1 MKNSTNIINRKAK
14 FDFEF
19 LDSYISGIQLL
30 GSEVKSIRSGKISL
44 TDSFCMFIDGEL
56 FVKNMLIEQNLNHFS
71 HTANRDKKLLLNK
84 KELRRLEKE
93 LTDGLTIIP
102 YRVFINDKG
111 LIKMEVVLAKGK
123 KLYDKRQSIKDR
135 ELKKEILR
143 NK

>member
-1 MKNSTNIINRKAK
+1 MKNSTNIVNRKAK

-71 HTANRDKKLLLNK
+71 HAANRDKKLLLNK